1 MKDSDY
7 DGYDGIEEPNNRH
20 FTTVISNLVHE
31 PDSQSCDSGTVIFIL
46 VLTNPQQLDGTD

>member
-20 FTTVISNLVHE
+20 FTTVISNHE
-31 PDSQSCDSGTVIFIL
+31 PDSQSYDSGTVIFIL
-46 VLTNPQQLDGTD
+46 VLTNPQQLDGLD